1 MLIAGI
7 FLIGQTMQQASAQ
20 MSHNHKQTIAHSDQ
34 PNVVLETDPDE
45 MNAPSLRP
53 SRLISI
59 PYGFDTPL
67 PVINSGGEVVASGH
81 GGCTDGQQVTIAVTV
96 TQSSAVATG
105 EKVQDCTGEEQN
117 WSTIAT
123 VDTVDSLA
131 AGTAEACGLATTRDN
146 GSVTDTFDW
155 CVDVDLVEADIST
168 YLPIIM
174 KP

>member
-1 MLIAGI
+1 
-7 FLIGQTMQQASAQ
+7 MQQASAQ
-20 MSHNHKQTIAHSDQ
+20 MSNNDKQTIAHSDQ
-34 PNVVLETDPDE
+34 LNVVLETDPDE

-53 SRLISI
+53 SLRISI

-67 PVINSGGEVVASGH
+67 PVINGGGEVVASGH

-96 TQSSAVATG
+96 TQTTSGAVATG

-117 WSTIAT
+117 WSAIAT
-123 VDTVDSLA
+123 VDTVDLLA